1 MEEQKAEEEM
11 QFKRDESSTGGQIR
25 SEMKQNKVPLWGEYA
40 IEVCAAGVSRLVLYS
55 EHISQN
61 IKSLSTCSIFTHQL
75 GLQKRRPPPLQS
87 LHTTYIRLENRER
100 DQSRSDMIEINDEKQ
115 TDVKDWK
122 NILWLKKSELN
133 WNGTTT

>member
-11 QFKRDESSTGGQIR
+11 QFKRDESSIGGQIR
-25 SEMKQNKVPLWGEYA
+25 SEMKQNKLPLWGEYA
-40 IEVCAAGVSRLVLYS
+40 IEVCAAGVSRLVLYC

-100 DQSRSDMIEINDEKQ
+100 PK
-115 TDVKDWK
+115 
-122 NILWLKKSELN
+122 
-133 WNGTTT
+133 

>member
-25 SEMKQNKVPLWGEYA
+25 SDMKQNKVPLWGEYA

-115 TDVKDWK
+115 TDGK
-122 NILWLKKSELN
+122 E
-133 WNGTTT
+133 